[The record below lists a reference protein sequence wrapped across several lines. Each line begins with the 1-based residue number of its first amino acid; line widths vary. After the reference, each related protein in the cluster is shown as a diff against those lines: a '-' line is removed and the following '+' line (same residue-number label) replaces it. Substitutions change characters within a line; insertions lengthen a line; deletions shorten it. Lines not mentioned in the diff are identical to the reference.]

1 MDGVDNNFN
10 LGGDYSVFHLI
21 NVKSPPSS
29 FCKIQDVLYSFK
41 VSLKLCMREKCSSR
55 FNLLTVCAVTAV
67 PVFSDSE
74 LIHRFSFL
82 KIRVSLIS

>member
-21 NVKSPPSS
+21 NVKSPPSVRS
-29 FCKIQDVLYSFK
+29 KML